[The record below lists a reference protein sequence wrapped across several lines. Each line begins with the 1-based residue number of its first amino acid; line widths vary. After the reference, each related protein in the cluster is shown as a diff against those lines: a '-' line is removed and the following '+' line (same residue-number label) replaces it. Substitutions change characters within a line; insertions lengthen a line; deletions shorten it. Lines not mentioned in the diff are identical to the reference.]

1 MPLLPSP
8 AVLRACD
15 VLDHLARHRDESFS
29 VSELARRV
37 AMPRA
42 TCHSVLLALAERGW
56 VVRRDADLRYSIG
69 PGCIAIG
76 DAARAARSVVADIA
90 PIAERFARTTHSCV
104 AVLMRSRDELS
115 VAEVFDHGPAFG
127 MRTRAGETVPLVPPF
142 GAVFVAWE
150 DGSGIERW
158 LQRAAVEFSER
169 EIRRYR
175 TALAGLRRRGYS
187 VTVAT
192 PVSPALSD
200 LLEGL
205 VTAPGAPQRLRQ
217 RDQLIREL
225 VRTEYLPSD
234 VDARKPVR
242 MSQMSAPVFD
252 RDGRVAAALMLLG
265 PDHAISAADIGSLGA
280 RLLRAAGPP
289 PSAWAADRAS
299 GARRCPRRAVTATG
313 QQSNAATADDP
324 RLSRASP
331 SAHPRVPRGRR

>member
-1 MPLLPSP
+1 LPLIPSP

-15 VLDHLARHRDESFS
+15 VLEHLARHRDETFS

-56 VVRRDADLRYSIG
+56 VVRRDADRRYSIG
-69 PGCIAIG
+69 PACIAIG
-76 DAARAARSVVADIA
+76 DAARATPSILADLA
-90 PIAERFARTTHSCV
+90 PIADRLARLTHSCV

-127 MRTRAGETVPLVPPF
+127 MRTRAGETIPLVPPF
-142 GAVFVAWE
+142 GAVFVAWDDE
-150 DGSGIERW
+150 SGVERW
-158 LQRAAVEFSER
+158 FQRAAVEFSAR

-192 PVSPALSD
+192 PFSPALAD
-200 LLEGL
+200 LLEAL
-205 VTAPGAPQRLRQ
+205 VAAPGAPQRLRQ

-225 VRTEYLPSD
+225 VKTEYLPSD
-234 VDARKPVR
+234 VDARKPLR

-265 PDHAISAADIGSLGA
+265 PDHEISAAEIASLGDH
-280 RLLRAAGPP
+280 LLEAARAASLRLGGQSSITICA
-289 PSAWAADRAS
+289 PSSSSSAPAS
-299 GARRCPRRAVTATG
+299 SASWRRQRRWK
-313 QQSNAATADDP
+313 
-324 RLSRASP
+324 
-331 SAHPRVPRGRR
+331 